1 LTIVRVPVDS
11 QQKTKHS
18 KHGSLRVI
26 ASSQCDFEPK
36 SEAWYNHHFHVAKHI
51 SNDRRAKPYNAL
63 ANLKPEFVEQQVPQ
77 RLRQDPLNFACL
89 DRADDAILSS
99 CLELYIARVK
109 KQTHSFSEAR
119 SRYLQDRPGTNAL
132 LALSRLGG
140 SDLVVFLDRTRL
152 FRSITHCLVA
162 ENEEE
167 AVWQWVADKS
177 RSGPH
182 AAAQHFLDTKEE
194 RWKIDLMRP
203 LVDVQLHWAPN
214 ADFTSGAL
222 ATVLKQDDTFRL
234 SDKGSAIVRLVRIL
248 FGSSATCKDVRLFN
262 KFRAAARRLFH
273 VYAPKGVYV
282 ALLDLVHPE
291 LPSADKYLQWLRND
305 MGAVERTAQIEH
317 HFTKTSLRGLE
328 GLLSE
333 LYRAI
338 LVCLNTGRREDA
350 IWILDFAYIQRPQLF
365 GTAASMKRYLSGL
378 ERVHS
383 NAEPLVTPRRA
394 SASEIEAG
402 VLVDESGYR
411 VHSPQMMENIR
422 LTKAL
427 RYGAK

>member
-1 LTIVRVPVDS
+1 V
-11 QQKTKHS
+11 
-18 KHGSLRVI
+18 
-26 ASSQCDFEPK
+26 
-36 SEAWYNHHFHVAKHI
+36 
-51 SNDRRAKPYNAL
+51 NDCRTKPYNAL
-63 ANLKPEFVEQQVPQ
+63 SHLKQEFAEQQVPQ

-89 DRADDAILSS
+89 DRADDAILSN
-99 CLELYIARVK
+99 CLELYITRVNE
-109 KQTHSFSEAR
+109 QTHDFSEAR
-119 SRYLQDRPGTNAL
+119 ARYLQDRPGTNAL
-132 LALSRLGG
+132 LALSRLGC
-140 SDLVVFLDRTRL
+140 SDLAVFLDRTRL

-167 AVWQWVADKS
+167 AVWQWATDKS

-194 RWKIDLMRP
+194 RWKVDLMRS
-203 LVDVQLHWAPN
+203 LVDAQLHWAPN

-222 ATVLKQDDTFRL
+222 ATVVKQGDTFRL

-248 FGSSATCKDVRLFN
+248 FGSIATCKDVRLFN
-262 KFRAAARRLFH
+262 RFRGAAQALFH
-273 VYAPKGVYV
+273 VYDAKWLYV

-291 LPSADKYLQWLRND
+291 LPSADKYLQWLRNN

-338 LVCLNTGRREDA
+338 RVCLNTGRREDA
-350 IWILDFAYIQRPQLF
+350 IWILDFAYIQKPQLF
-365 GTAASMKRYLSGL
+365 GTATSMERYLSGL

-402 VLVDESGYR
+402 VVFDESGYL
-411 VHSPQMMENIR
+411 VHSTQMMENIR
-422 LTKAL
+422 LTQPL